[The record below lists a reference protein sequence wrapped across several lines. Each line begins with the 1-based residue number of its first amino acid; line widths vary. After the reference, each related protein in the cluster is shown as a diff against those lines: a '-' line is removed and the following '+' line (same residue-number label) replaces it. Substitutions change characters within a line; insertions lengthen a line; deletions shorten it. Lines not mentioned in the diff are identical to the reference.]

1 MGERV
6 RGGRGSASPAAIS
19 TGRRRRVFSGGE
31 KKAKQTHSVCLD
43 LKGKEGREDILA
55 ARLERRVDVCSV
67 RRPRQ
72 HCDCSVAVRTLGR

>member
-19 TGRRRRVFSGGE
+19 TSRRRRVFSGGG
-31 KKAKQTHSVCLD
+31 THSVCLD

-67 RRPRQ
+67 RRPPQ

>member
-1 MGERV
+1 MLALQLSV
-6 RGGRGSASPAAIS
+6 PVGGDEFFR
-19 TGRRRRVFSGGE
+19 GGE